1 MSQANVE
8 LVLRGYW
15 AFVAGDLDTVA
26 DMLDPDIE
34 WIVGR
39 ARGRRPDTRAC
50 LGILAERF
58 DEGYRVE
65 IERCVGI
72 GDDVA
77 VSFRVAGEERDAS
90 DDRPLQTRRY
100 FTVGRYAAVVT
111 VVDGRVVPRAGVPAP
126 RGRARGAR
134 ARRGGVTGA
143 ALVGCPPPSLAAAS
157 RPPTAAR
164 SANGLLHAMSDHVLI
179 APEGDSNRRRHAHT
193 DCVARARAPARLRTY
208 DDWRRER
215 SRARASVPLGRRLG

>member
-1 MSQANVE
+1 VSQANVE

-34 WIVGR
+34 WVSAEPEEAAGHESV
-39 ARGRRPDTRAC
+39 

-58 DEGYRVE
+58 AEGYRVE
-65 IERCVGI
+65 IERCVGM
-72 GDDVA
+72 GDEVA

-111 VVDGRVVPRAGVPAP
+111 VVDGRVTRVHEYPHL
-126 RGRARGAR
+126 
-134 ARRGGVTGA
+134 TA
-143 ALVGCPPPSLAAAS
+143 ALEAL
-157 RPPTAAR
+157 
-164 SANGLLHAMSDHVLI
+164 GL
-179 APEGDSNRRRHAHT
+179 
-193 DCVARARAPARLRTY
+193 
-208 DDWRRER
+208 DDEE
-215 SRARASVPLGRRLG
+215 A

>member
-1 MSQANVE
+1 VRQANVE

-26 DMLDPDIE
+26 EMLDPDIE
-34 WIVGR
+34 WVSVDPVSSAGH
-39 ARGRRPDTRAC
+39 ASVLD
-50 LGILAERF
+50 ILADRF

-100 FTVGRYAAVVT
+100 FTVGRYSAVVT
-111 VVDGRVVPRAGVPAP
+111 VRDGRV
-126 RGRARGAR
+126 AR
-134 ARRGGVTGA
+134 VQEF
-143 ALVGCPPPSLAAAS
+143 PHLAAALE
-157 RPPTAAR
+157 AL
-164 SANGLLHAMSDHVLI
+164 GLDEQA
-179 APEGDSNRRRHAHT
+179 
-193 DCVARARAPARLRTY
+193 
-208 DDWRRER
+208 
-215 SRARASVPLGRRLG
+215 

>member
-1 MSQANVE
+1 VSQANVE

-26 DMLDPDIE
+26 EMLDPDIE
-34 WIVGR
+34 WISVDPGSSE
-39 ARGRRPDTRAC
+39 GQESV

-58 DEGYRVE
+58 AEGYRVE
-65 IERCVGI
+65 IERCVGM

-111 VVDGRVVPRAGVPAP
+111 VVDGRV
-126 RGRARGAR
+126 
-134 ARRGGVTGA
+134 RRVQEY
-143 ALVGCPPPSLAAAS
+143 PHLAAALE
-157 RPPTAAR
+157 AL
-164 SANGLLHAMSDHVLI
+164 GLDEEA
-179 APEGDSNRRRHAHT
+179 
-193 DCVARARAPARLRTY
+193 
-208 DDWRRER
+208 
-215 SRARASVPLGRRLG
+215 